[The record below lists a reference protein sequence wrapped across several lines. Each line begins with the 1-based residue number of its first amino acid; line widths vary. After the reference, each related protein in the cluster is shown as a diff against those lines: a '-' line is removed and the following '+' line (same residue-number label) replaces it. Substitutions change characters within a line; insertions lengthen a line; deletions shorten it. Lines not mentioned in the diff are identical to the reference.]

1 MQSLHDI
8 LHYNIWNY
16 YLENKELT
24 THEDLEKYLNVK
36 VRDLRKSLEK
46 GKRAYENYSDCKTM
60 TAINSESYWEWRK
73 KVNDESEYSKILL
86 LAFLAAKSIVGKKQY
101 CKTNYDMLLSRM
113 AGKDSPE
120 YHTASNGKNKG
131 KRILRLPEHLKPYNT
146 RRKLE
151 RLRDDLTRFHVSWW
165 SDPGV
170 RGFYLSNTKVSRKQL
185 YKLIHKPSKS
195 IDEKRR
201 ESKER
206 VRKEVEMI
214 INRHTDNLNDI
225 PN

>member
-1 MQSLHDI
+1 
-8 LHYNIWNY
+8 
-16 YLENKELT
+16 
-24 THEDLEKYLNVK
+24 
-36 VRDLRKSLEK
+36 
-46 GKRAYENYSDCKTM
+46 
-60 TAINSESYWEWRK
+60 
-73 KVNDESEYSKILL
+73 
-86 LAFLAAKSIVGKKQY
+86 
-101 CKTNYDMLLSRM
+101 MLLSRM